1 MRTADANEPGNVED
15 VLEYLAQLKLRSL
28 PVLSDTDDDPAG
40 PVKLSSLPDGI
51 VSGGTMLAFSADVPP
66 QVRGAVSMVALVAQR
81 RANTLKVGKG
91 SDAWI
96 EAHLGVFQK
105 LNWILEQNAQA
116 EHKVSEAGIGIH
128 TAIIPF
134 LAATLGP
141 GGVAGSTII
150 TSLQNLSD
158 VDAKKRWFRLYDKNT
173 RALHMTEQFFGYVS
187 VEDGSVVI
195 RMAAVALDGKHC
207 KRQVLLFRASRSD
220 VTFRG
225 RAILMRA
232 QPEILSQLYIPL
244 INKLENRAEDFLAK
258 LDIG

>member
-1 MRTADANEPGNVED
+1 MTRAHTIGPEQVEAT
-15 VLEYLAQLKLRSL
+15 LQYLSQLKLRSL
-28 PVLSDTDDDPAG
+28 PVISDADNNAVGT
-40 PVKLSSLPDGI
+40 VKLGNLPEGI
-51 VSGGTMLAFSADVPP
+51 VSGGTMLAFAADVPAE
-66 QVRGAVSMVALVAQR
+66 VRGAVAMAALVAQR

-105 LNWILEQNAQA
+105 LNWLLEQNAEA
-116 EHKVSEAGIGIH
+116 EHTVSEAGIGIH

-134 LAATLGP
+134 LTAALGP

-173 RALHMTEQFFGYVS
+173 RAVHMTEQFFGYVS
-187 VEDGSVVI
+187 IEDGSVVI
-195 RMAAVALDGKHC
+195 RMAAIALDGKHC
-207 KRQVLLFRASRSD
+207 KRQILLFRTSRSD

-225 RAILMRA
+225 RAIQMRA
-232 QPEILSQLYIPL
+232 QPDMLTQLYGPL
-244 INKLENRAEDFLAK
+244 ADKLENRAEDFLARI
-258 LDIG
+258 DIG